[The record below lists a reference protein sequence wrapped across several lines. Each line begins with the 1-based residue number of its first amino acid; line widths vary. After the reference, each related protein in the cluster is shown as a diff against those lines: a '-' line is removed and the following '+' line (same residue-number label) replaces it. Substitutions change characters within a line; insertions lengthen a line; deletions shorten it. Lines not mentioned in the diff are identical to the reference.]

1 MSLSGGEVSV
11 AIVNYGVGNLLSIYT
26 GLERVGA
33 KPKIVDEIGE
43 AEELDAVVFPGVGA
57 FKPAMGKLEKS
68 KELTSRMLEEKPVL
82 GICLGM
88 QLLYERSE
96 EGCEPGEYLRGF
108 RAFHGTVRR
117 ITGPVKVPQMGW
129 NTIRV
134 VKPECPI
141 LEGIPNG
148 AYVYYAN
155 SYAAAPSDETCA
167 TTFYG
172 IEFSAVSWR
181 ENVFG
186 TQFHPEKSGIWGLRV
201 LRNFVECAWRWC
213 RR

>member
-1 MSLSGGEVSV
+1 MNGGGGVSV
-11 AIVNYGVGNLLSIYT
+11 AIINYGVGNLLSIYT
-26 GLERVGA
+26 SLERVGA
-33 KPKIVDEIGE
+33 KPEIVDEVEE
-43 AEELDAVVFPGVGA
+43 AEEFDAVVFPGVGA
-57 FKPAMGKLEKS
+57 FKPAIRKLEERG
-68 KELTSRMLEEKPVL
+68 ELVLRMLEEKPVL

-96 EGCEPGEYLRGF
+96 EGCEPGEHLKGLGV
-108 RAFHGTVRR
+108 FHGTVVR
-117 ITGPVKVPQMGW
+117 ITGSVKVPQMGW

-141 LEGIPNG
+141 LEGIPSEV
-148 AYVYYAN
+148 YVYYAN

-172 IEFSAVSWR
+172 IEFSAASWR

-186 TQFHPEKSGIWGLRV
+186 TQFHPEKSGRWGLKV
-201 LRNFVECAWRWC
+201 LRNFVEYARRWC

>member
-1 MSLSGGEVSV
+1 V
-11 AIVNYGVGNLLSIYT
+11 AIINYGVGNLLSIYT
-26 GLERVGA
+26 SLERVGA
-33 KPKIVDEIGE
+33 KPKIVDEVGE
-43 AEELDAVVFPGVGA
+43 AGEFDAVVFPGVGA
-57 FKPAMGKLEKS
+57 FKPAIRKLEKRR
-68 KELTSRMLEEKPVL
+68 ELVSRMLEEKPVL

-96 EGCEPGEYLRGF
+96 EGCGSGEYLRGLGV
-108 RAFHGTVRR
+108 FHGTVVR
-117 ITGPVKVPQMGW
+117 ITGSVKVPQMGW
-129 NTIRV
+129 NTIRI

-141 LEGIPNG
+141 LEGIPNE

-155 SYAAAPSDETCA
+155 SYVSAPSDETCA

-172 IEFSAVSWR
+172 IEFSAVSWH

-186 TQFHPEKSGIWGLRV
+186 TQFHPEKSGRWGLKV
-201 LRNFVECAWRWC
+201 LRNFVEYARGWC